1 MKILLAAG
9 GTGGH
14 INPALAIAQD
24 LRLRHPDWE
33 IAFAGNPDG
42 MEGKLI
48 PQADFP
54 LFPLEVRG
62 FRRSFTPSA
71 LRYNTGAVFRLA
83 KALPGARRILKDF
96 QPDLVIGTGGYVS
109 GPLLY
114 QAAGANIPTLI
125 HEQNA
130 FPGVT
135 TKLLSKRVD
144 TVLLPVEKAGEYL
157 PDAKHKVLVGNPVRS
172 EFFSL
177 NKDEAR
183 KQLGIDDRFFIVS
196 CGGSNG
202 ALMINRAVTDFM
214 ALHFPEKRFRHLHAT
229 GHYGFEWMP
238 ELLTQKGVAFNQPDS
253 LIEVR
258 EYIHNMPVVMAAADL
273 VINRAGASIL
283 AELAATGTPSIL
295 IPSPNVAE
303 NHQFYNAKAV
313 EEKGAAL
320 VLTENEL
327 DGERLMQIITGL
339 ADDSARLAEM
349 SAASRSLAV
358 RDVCD
363 RIYQQIRI
371 LLCL

>member
-24 LRLRHPDWE
+24 LRRRHPDWE

-42 MEGKLI
+42 MEGKLV
-48 PQADFP
+48 PQAGFP

-62 FRRSFTPSA
+62 IRRSFSPSA
-71 LRYNTGAVFRLA
+71 LRYNTGAMIRLA

-96 QPDLVIGTGGYVS
+96 EPDLVIGTGGYVS
-109 GPLLY
+109 GPLVY
-114 QAAGANIPTLI
+114 QAARANIPTMI

-144 TVLLPVEKAGEYL
+144 TVLLPVEKAGKYL
-157 PDAKHKVLVGNPVRS
+157 PDAKNKVLVGNPVRS

-177 NKDEAR
+177 QKEEAR
-183 KQLGIDDRFFIVS
+183 SLLDMDDRFFIVS

-202 ALMINRAVTDFM
+202 ALMINRAVADLM
-214 ALHFPEKRFRHLHAT
+214 ALHYPEKRFRHLHAA
-229 GHYGFEWMP
+229 GHYGIGWIP
-238 ELLTQKGVAFNQPDS
+238 ELLTEKGVVFNQPDS
-253 LIEVR
+253 LIELQ
-258 EYIHNMPVVMAAADL
+258 EYIDNMSVVMAAADL

-303 NHQFYNAKAV
+303 NHQYYNAKMV
-313 EEKGAAL
+313 EEKGGA
-320 VLTENEL
+320 VLLQESEL
-327 DGERLMQIITGL
+327 TGERLYRIVTEL
-339 ADDSARLAEM
+339 ADNPKQLSEM
-349 SAASRSLAV
+349 ASASRSLAV
-358 RDVCD
+358 RDVSD
-363 RIYQQIRI
+363 RIYEQIRI
-371 LLCL
+371 LLHL